1 MDIKKLLE
9 TDKSLELYGMSPDT
23 LVELMGMSKIAQDQV
38 EDLQYYI
45 DQAYFEAKALERE
58 CAEEFGF
65 TL

>member
-9 TDKSLELYGMSPDT
+9 TDKSLELYGMSPE
-23 LVELMGMSKIAQDQV
+23 LIVELIGESKIAQDQV

-45 DQAYFEAKALERE
+45 DKAYFESKALERE